1 MNQERAFDVLIFGV
15 AVIAFALAAVIVTIV
30 EEL

>member
-1 MNQERAFDVLIFGV
+1 MNHERAFAVLVFGM
-15 AVIAFALAAVIVTIV
+15 AVIAFALAAVFVTIV